1 MSAGRRV
8 QSRNNMGRHTLRSCD
23 MRIKK
28 PESYVE
34 KDGRL
39 YYIGNTDGSPRAAET
54 HHRTNKN
61 RMRKVHWER
70 PPFAQAGT
78 IQEL

>member
-8 QSRNNMGRHTLRSCD
+8 QSWNNMGRHTLRSCD

-28 PESYVE
+28 PESYVK

-39 YYIGNTDGSPRAAET
+39 YYIGNDGRRQS
-54 HHRTNKN
+54 K
-61 RMRKVHWER
+61 
-70 PPFAQAGT
+70 
-78 IQEL
+78 IC

>member
-1 MSAGRRV
+1 
-8 QSRNNMGRHTLRSCD
+8 

-39 YYIGNTDGSPRAAET
+39 YYIGNTDGSPE
-54 HHRTNKN
+54 
-61 RMRKVHWER
+61 
-70 PPFAQAGT
+70 
-78 IQEL
+78 ELLKLIIGQTKIACG